1 MTVSFFGH
9 ATPMRARDEGIFR
22 SAVSRTVTA
31 ATSAIK
37 EGCKVAF
44 ALAGLLT
51 VMIALM
57 ALDVWIWVPHLG
69 N

>member
-9 ATPMRARDEGIFR
+9 AAPLQARDERVFR

-44 ALAGLLT
+44 ALVSLLT
-51 VMIALM
+51 AMIVLA
-57 ALDVWIWVPHLG
+57 ALDVWIWVPQFR

>member
-1 MTVSFFGH
+1 MTVSVVGR
-9 ATPMRARDEGIFR
+9 AAPLQARDERVFR

-37 EGCKVAF
+37 EGCKVAS
-44 ALAGLLT
+44 ALVGLLT
-51 VMIALM
+51 FMIVLA
-57 ALDVWIWVPHLG
+57 ALDVWIWVPHFR